1 MPEFTG
7 KSPQRGIAATGGGTM
22 TRLVENV
29 GRMTISFLEELGSFA
44 IFFLQAFALFGRP
57 PIFLK
62 QYFKQMETIGIR
74 STPVVMLTGLFTG
87 MVSALQT
94 YHGFSLFG
102 AESLVGSTTA
112 LGLLRELGPVL
123 GALMVTARA
132 GSAMTAEIG
141 IMQVTQ
147 QVDALV
153 VMGVNPYKYLIL
165 PRIVSSLVMMPM
177 LTLIFDAIGMIGS
190 YIVGT
195 ILLGIDTGVF
205 MARIVE
211 YVSYEDL
218 FSGLVK
224 GCVFGGILSLVCCFK
239 GYSTSGGAEGVGR
252 SATQSVV
259 ISSVSILLADY
270 ILTAIMF

>member
-1 MPEFTG
+1 M
-7 KSPQRGIAATGGGTM
+7 RM
-22 TRLVENV
+22 VENI
-29 GRMTISFLEELGSFA
+29 GRMTISFLEELGAFF
-44 IFFLQAFALFGRP
+44 IFFYRAASLLGRP
-57 PIFLK
+57 PIFVK
-62 QYFKQMETIGIR
+62 QFFKQMEFIGIR
-74 STPVVMLTGLFTG
+74 STPVVMLTGIFTG

-123 GALMVTARA
+123 AALMVTARA

-153 VMGVNPYKYLIL
+153 VMGVNPFKYLII
-165 PRIVSSLVMMPM
+165 PRVVATIIMMPM
-177 LTLIFDAIGMIGS
+177 LTLVFDAIGMIGS

-195 ILLGIDTGVF
+195 IVLDIDRGVF

-211 YVSYEDL
+211 YVAYEDL
-218 FSGLVK
+218 FSGLIK
-224 GCVFGGILSLVCCFK
+224 SGFFGAILSVVCCFK

-252 SATQSVV
+252 AATQSVV
-259 ISSVSILLADY
+259 ISSVSILIADY
-270 ILTAIMF
+270 ILTAMMF

>member
-1 MPEFTG
+1 M
-7 KSPQRGIAATGGGTM
+7 
-22 TRLVENV
+22 VENI
-29 GRMTISFLEELGSFA
+29 GRMTLSFLEELGAFF
-44 IFFLQAFALFGRP
+44 IFLFQAVSHLARP
-57 PIFLK
+57 PVFVK
-62 QYFKQMETIGIR
+62 QYFKQMEFIGIR
-74 STPVVMLTGLFTG
+74 STPVVMLTGVFTG

-112 LGLLRELGPVL
+112 LGLLGELGPVL
-123 GALMVTARA
+123 AALMVTARA

-153 VMGVNPYKYLIL
+153 VMGVNPFKYLII
-165 PRIVSSLVMMPM
+165 PRVVATIVMMPM
-177 LTLIFDAIGMIGS
+177 LTLAFDAIGMVGS

-195 ILLGIDTGVF
+195 IVLDIDRGVF

-211 YVSYEDL
+211 YVAYDDL
-218 FSGLVK
+218 FSGLIK
-224 GCVFGGILSLVCCFK
+224 SCFFGGILAVVCCFK
-239 GYSTSGGAEGVGR
+239 GYSTSGGAEGVGK

-259 ISSVSILLADY
+259 ISSVSILIADY

>member
-1 MPEFTG
+1 M
-7 KSPQRGIAATGGGTM
+7 A
-22 TRLVENV
+22 
-29 GRMTISFLEELGSFA
+29 
-44 IFFLQAFALFGRP
+44 RP
-57 PIFLK
+57 PVFVK
-62 QYFKQMETIGIR
+62 QYFKQMEFIGIR
-74 STPVVMLTGLFTG
+74 STPVVMLTGVFTG

-123 GALMVTARA
+123 AALMVTARA

-153 VMGVNPYKYLIL
+153 VMGVNPFKYLII
-165 PRIVSSLVMMPM
+165 PRVVATIVMMPM
-177 LTLIFDAIGMIGS
+177 LTLAFDAIGMVGS

-195 ILLGIDTGVF
+195 IVLDIDRGVF

-211 YVSYEDL
+211 YVAYDDL
-218 FSGLVK
+218 FSGLIK
-224 GCVFGGILSLVCCFK
+224 SCFFGGILAVVCCFK
-239 GYSTSGGAEGVGR
+239 GYSTSGGAEGVGK

-259 ISSVSILLADY
+259 ISSVSILIADY

>member
-1 MPEFTG
+1 M
-7 KSPQRGIAATGGGTM
+7 RM
-22 TRLVENV
+22 VENI
-29 GRMTISFLEELGSFA
+29 GRMTISFLEELGAFF
-44 IFFLQAFALFGRP
+44 IFFFQAVSQLARP

-62 QYFKQMETIGIR
+62 QYFKQMEFIGIR
-74 STPVVMLTGLFTG
+74 STPVVMLTGIFTG

-94 YHGFSLFG
+94 HHGFSLFG

-123 GALMVTARA
+123 AALMVTARA

-153 VMGVNPYKYLIL
+153 VMGVNPFKYLII
-165 PRIVSSLVMMPM
+165 PRVVATVIMMPM

-195 ILLGIDTGVF
+195 VILDIDKGVF
-205 MARIVE
+205 MARIME

-218 FSGLVK
+218 FSGLIK
-224 GCVFGGILSLVCCFK
+224 SCFFGGILAVVCCFK
-239 GYSTSGGAEGVGR
+239 GYSTSGGAEGVGK

-259 ISSVSILLADY
+259 ISSVSILIADY
-270 ILTAIMF
+270 MLTAIMF